1 MNPENKIILCDTRER
16 KNKKILEHFD
26 KVGQDYITS
35 KLDYGDYMLYKD
47 NSIVIDRKDSL
58 LELAGNLCHTLEH
71 QRINREITRS
81 KEDGCKDFIFLIAE
95 SKIKSV
101 EDIKNW
107 SSPHTKV
114 KGETLL
120 KIMQTMKERYD
131 VRFIICPR
139 KNMGKKILEL
149 LSKNNKSNTKSVDN

>member
-1 MNPENKIILCDTRER
+1 MNNIIIVDTRE
-16 KNKKILEHFD
+16 KGHKSILKYFDEHNI
-26 KVGQDYITS
+26 DYITS
-35 KLDYGDYMLYKD
+35 KLDYGDYKIYKD
-47 NSIVIDRKDSL
+47 NSVVIDRKDSL
-58 LELAGNLCHTLEH
+58 LELAGNLCHTSEH
-71 QRINREITRS
+71 ERIKREITRA

-95 SKIKSV
+95 SKIKSA

-120 KIMQTMKERYD
+120 KIMITIKNKYG

-139 KNMGKKILEL
+139 KNMGKKIIEL
-149 LSKNNKSNTKSVDN
+149 LNGGKNE

>member
-1 MNPENKIILCDTRER
+1 MNNLIIVDSRE
-16 KNKKILEHFD
+16 KGHKSILKYFDEHNI
-26 KVGQDYITS
+26 DYIVS
-35 KLDYGDYMLYKD
+35 KLDYGDYKFYK
-47 NSIVIDRKDSL
+47 NNNVVIDRKDNL
-58 LELAGNLCHTLEH
+58 LELAGNLCHTSEH
-71 QRINREITRS
+71 ERIKREIARA

-120 KIMQTMKERYD
+120 KIMQTMKKKYGI
-131 VRFIICPR
+131 RFIICP
-139 KNMGKKILEL
+139 KNKMGEYIVKL
-149 LSKNNKSNTKSVDN
+149 LGGDANGEPI